1 MSHNKTQCFLQ
12 SIGRDNA
19 IALFDS
25 GWWKDQT
32 PTQIAEFQL
41 FTVELCMPF
50 DEFHMAVGKAL
61 KRPVWTHEFALN
73 YDGLVAELLQG
84 KPPSSMQEIIE
95 MILQDKRI
103 LIRL

>member
-1 MSHNKTQCFLQ
+1 MSHNKTHCFLQ
-12 SIGRDNA
+12 SIGNDNA

-25 GWWKDQT
+25 GWWKDKT
-32 PTQIAEFQL
+32 PTQIAEFQI
-41 FTVELCMPF
+41 FTAELCMPF
-50 DEFHMAVGKAL
+50 GEFQMAVEKAV

-84 KPPSSMQEIIE
+84 KRPPSMQEIIE
-95 MILQDKRI
+95 MIPQDKRI